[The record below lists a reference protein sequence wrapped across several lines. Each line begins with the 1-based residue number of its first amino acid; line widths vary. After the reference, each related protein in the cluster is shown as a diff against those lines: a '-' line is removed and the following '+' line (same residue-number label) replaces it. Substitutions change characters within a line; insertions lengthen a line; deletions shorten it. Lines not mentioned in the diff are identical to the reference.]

1 MGARLV
7 AAASASLLLV
17 ACTCS
22 RGEAP
27 ATTGEAPAAV
37 LPSSSAPTAPS
48 AESGAPARLEPRLR
62 AEQRATGLHVR
73 SGTLDARA
81 SWGFSELGVDLS
93 EIRLEIVQ
101 ATRGGELAELLPPRA
116 LAIVNG
122 GYFEADFRPSMW
134 LKQGGVEL
142 ARKASTSKGG
152 VLALKGRQAYVG
164 PLRGLRFEPE
174 LAVQS
179 FPLIV
184 EPDGSSGIHTDDGR
198 RAARTVVCWVG
209 SELHFIVIA
218 APRGEGP
225 TLFESAELL
234 RQPWPAGF
242 GCRAALNLD
251 GGPSSGVWFAPSV
264 AAKQRP
270 PFALVAYGIALVPR

>member
-1 MGARLV
+1 LA
-7 AAASASLLLV
+7 
-17 ACTCS
+17 
-22 RGEAP
+22 
-27 ATTGEAPAAV
+27 
-37 LPSSSAPTAPS
+37 
-48 AESGAPARLEPRLR
+48 
-62 AEQRATGLHVR
+62 
-73 SGTLDARA
+73 
-81 SWGFSELGVDLS
+81 VDLR
-93 EIRLEIVQ
+93 EIRLEIV
-101 ATRGGELAELLPPRA
+101 AAPRGAELVTLLPEGA

-134 LKQGGVEL
+134 LKHGGVEL
-142 ARKASTSKGG
+142 APKTQTSKGG
-152 VLALKGRQAYVG
+152 VLALAGREAYLG
-164 PLRGLRFEPE
+164 PLSGLRFDPE

-184 EPDGSSGIHTDDGR
+184 EPDGSSGIRSDDGR

-209 SELHFIVIA
+209 AELHFILIA

-251 GGPSSGVWFAPSV
+251 GGPSSGVWFAPSLE
-264 AAKQRP
+264 AKQRP

>member
-1 MGARLV
+1 MGAWFFGGALV
-7 AAASASLLLV
+7 AACA
-17 ACTCS
+17 CS

-27 ATTGEAPAAV
+27 AAKTDVPVAA
-37 LPSSSAPTAPS
+37 LPSSSPVTSASASARSDAP
-48 AESGAPARLEPRLR
+48 PASLQPVVR
-62 AEQRATGLHVR
+62 AEQRAAGLHVR
-73 SGTLDARA
+73 SGTLDVVSR
-81 SWGFSELGVDLS
+81 WGFSDLGVDLGK
-93 EIRLEIVQ
+93 IKLEIVL
-101 ATRGGELAELLPPRA
+101 ATGGAELASLLPPRA

-142 ARKASTSKGG
+142 ARKTSTSRGG
-152 VLALKGRQAYVG
+152 VLALAGRDAYLG
-164 PLRGLRFEPE
+164 PFSGLRFEPE

-184 EPDGSSGIHTDDGR
+184 ESDGSSGIRSDDGR

-209 SELHFIVIA
+209 PELHFIVIA

-234 RQPWPAGF
+234 RRPWPAGF

-251 GGPSSGVWFAPSV
+251 GGPSSGVWFAPSLD
-264 AAKQRP
+264 AKQRA

>member
-1 MGARLV
+1 MLARFFGGA
-7 AAASASLLLV
+7 LLV
-17 ACTCS
+17 ACACS

-27 ATTGEAPAAV
+27 AAKTDAPAAA
-37 LPSSSAPTAPS
+37 LTSSSAVPLASATHDAPS
-48 AESGAPARLEPRLR
+48 GNSLQPVLR
-62 AEQRATGLHVR
+62 AEQRALGLYVR
-73 SGTLDARA
+73 SGTLDARG
-81 SWGFSELGVDLS
+81 SWGFSDLGVDLS
-93 EIRLEIVQ
+93 QIRLEIVQ
-101 ATRGGELAELLPPRA
+101 AARGAELAKLLPPEA

-142 ARKASTSKGG
+142 ARKTGTSKGG
-152 VLALKGRQAYVG
+152 VLALAEREAYLG
-164 PLRGLRFEPE
+164 PLSGLRFEPE

-184 EPDGSSGIHTDDGR
+184 EPDGSSGIHSDDGR

-209 SELHFIVIA
+209 PELHFIVIA

-264 AAKQRP
+264 DAKQRP
-270 PFALVAYGIALVPR
+270 PFALVAYGIALIPR

>member
-1 MGARLV
+1 MRARFV
-7 AAASASLLLV
+7 AAAGLLLV
-17 ACTCS
+17 ACTRS

-27 ATTGEAPAAV
+27 ATKAEAPAASR
-37 LPSSSAPTAPS
+37 PSSSAASSPS
-48 AESGAPARLEPRLR
+48 AASDGRPGRLEPLLR
-62 AEQRATGLHVR
+62 AEQRAAGLHVR

-81 SWGFSELGVDLS
+81 SWGFSDLGVDLS
-93 EIRLEIVQ
+93 QIRLDIVR
-101 ATRGGELAELLPPRA
+101 AERGAALADLLPPRA

-122 GYFEADFRPSMW
+122 GYFEADFRPSTW

-142 ARKASTSKGG
+142 ARKTSTAKGG
-152 VLALKGRQAYVG
+152 VFALAGRQAYLG
-164 PLRGLRFEPE
+164 PFSGLDFEPE

-184 EPDGSSGIHTDDGR
+184 EPDGSSGIHSDDGR

-209 SELHFIVIA
+209 DELHFIVIA

-234 RQPWPAGF
+234 RQAWPAGF

-251 GGPSSGVWFAPSV
+251 GGPSSGVWFAPSMD
-264 AAKQRP
+264 AKQRP
-270 PFALVAYGIALVPR
+270 PFALVAYGIALTPR